1 MIDTIIKNDNKHKLS
16 VEDLLNEVYLLPKW
30 EKIKTFSLTQKRF
43 LFGIKSFNVNVFR
56 KFSSKNQFNVNVFRK
71 FSSKNQLEKYSIRTD
86 DEKILANM
94 DLKVYKDSVYI
105 INLNFDS
112 QTNFEPL
119 IDKMLQI
126 AIEKALYNTSDKKVI
141 FNLTSGMLIK
151 NKIRKI
157 LIANEFKQEENQS
170 SYEKEMFGETFCIDI
185 DNSSVW
191 MKKIKQMPIL
201 INK

>member
-1 MIDTIIKNDNKHKLS
+1 MIDTIIKNDKKYKLS

-43 LFGIKSFNVNVFR
+43 LFGLRSFD
-56 KFSSKNQFNVNVFRK
+56 VNVFRK
-71 FSSKNQLEKYSIRTD
+71 FSSKNQLEKYSIRTE

-112 QTNFEPL
+112 QIKFEPL

-126 AIEKALYNTSDKKVI
+126 AIEKALYNTSERKVI
-141 FNLTSGMLIK
+141 FNLTSGLMLR
-151 NKIRKI
+151 NKIKKI
-157 LIANEFKQEENQS
+157 LIANEFQKEEEQS
-170 SYEKEMFGETFCIDI
+170 KYEEEMFGETFYYTVEN
-185 DNSSVW
+185 NSSW

>member
-30 EKIKTFSLTQKRF
+30 EKIKTFSLTQKKF
-43 LFGIKSFNVNVFR
+43 LFGIKS
-56 KFSSKNQFNVNVFRK
+56 FNVNVFRK

-86 DEKILANM
+86 DEKVLANM

-105 INLNFDS
+105 INLNIEM
-112 QTNFEPL
+112 QTNSEQL
-119 IDKMLQI
+119 IEKMLQI
-126 AIEKALYNTSDKKVI
+126 AIEKALYNTSEKKVI
-141 FNLTSGMLIK
+141 FNLTSGLMLR
-151 NKIRKI
+151 NKIKKI
-157 LIANEFKQEENQS
+157 LIANEFQKEEEQS
-170 SYEKEMFGETFCIDI
+170 KYEEDMFGETFFICI

>member
-43 LFGIKSFNVNVFR
+43 LFGLRSFD
-56 KFSSKNQFNVNVFRK
+56 VNVFRK
-71 FSSKNQLEKYSIRTD
+71 FSSKNQLEKYSIRTE

-112 QTNFEPL
+112 QIKFEPL

-126 AIEKALYNTSDKKVI
+126 AIEKALYNTSERKVI
-141 FNLTSGMLIK
+141 FNLTSGLMLR
-151 NKIRKI
+151 NKITKI
-157 LIANEFKQEENQS
+157 LIANEFQKEEEQS
-170 SYEKEMFGETFCIDI
+170 RYEKEMFGETFYFTVEN
-185 DNSSVW
+185 NSSW
-191 MKKIKQMPIL
+191 MNKIKQMPIL